1 MSIPIS
7 YLYLPKLLAIAPDV
21 LHVSTGDRPPFSVV
35 MEIAGALAV
44 VAFDE
49 ADARDRPNGRR
60 IELPRPEEAVATTDE
75 QIQAKQRSAASA
87 GAAAECRLILVMSI
101 IGLIQLIA
109 TTRSRERKPNARA
122 AVSRV
127 GLLQHRARLSGY
139 LLHAPQQEQ
148 WRQSSRINLVDMQ
161 IRYDAFAMVAV
172 SPPRVSGFGLDLG
185 PLKNPKTPLI
195 THHPTT

>member
-1 MSIPIS
+1 M
-7 YLYLPKLLAIAPDV
+7 

-35 MEIAGALAV
+35 MEIAGVLAV

-75 QIQAKQRSAASA
+75 QIQAKQRSASA

-109 TTRSRERKPNARA
+109 TSRKPRSR
-122 AVSRV
+122 S
-127 GLLQHRARLSGY
+127 SGDNR
-139 LLHAPQQEQ
+139 PE
-148 WRQSSRINLVDMQ
+148 SIS
-161 IRYDAFAMVAV
+161 
-172 SPPRVSGFGLDLG
+172 
-185 PLKNPKTPLI
+185 
-195 THHPTT
+195 